1 MRRALQ
7 SWMFLIRLSAVWGLG
22 LISAFAV
29 VAAAIFATTQR
40 GAPWRGDLVWT
51 IDWLSVGFVIGG
63 PLVAGAAAL
72 DVGRMARG
80 TLHLEGRWPWRSP
93 GLGVAIG
100 HASLACIGHLVG
112 LGAALIMS
120 LPPVTDPFAWL
131 AVLVQLL
138 LLVLF
143 VSLGAAV
150 GRLTQPVLAGLVAS
164 SAVLLLIY
172 FFGSPS
178 DQITILNTG
187 QATLPR
193 IGYAYHWTYLA
204 VQAAIIVVL
213 IVASWILRPASPISS
228 RHVGWG
234 RVLVSVVLAV
244 ASVGLGLAITLS
256 RLVPTGR
263 PPTYCGAVQT
273 RPVCYYP
280 EHARVSNQFS
290 ETLWAI
296 VEMTEH
302 SDYQDLLPQRFAEV
316 SRTWAPTDPGTAP
329 FILGDEQLAGGPPDV
344 TAILQGIVEPLHCAQ
359 LATDALPSERYMM
372 DLQRL
377 ISTWESVVTEDTSM
391 LVGDPLPAEEA
402 LALRDQFATCSY
414 PYFTEPS

>member
-1 MRRALQ
+1 MRSALL
-7 SWMFLIRLSAVWGLG
+7 SWLFLVRLSALRGLG
-22 LISAFAV
+22 LVSACSV
-29 VAAAIFATTQR
+29 VAAAVFATTQR

-51 IDWLSVGFVIGG
+51 IDWLSVGFVICG

-72 DVGRMARG
+72 DVGRMARS
-80 TLHLEGRWPWRSP
+80 TLHLEGIWPWRSP
-93 GLGVAIG
+93 GLGIAIG
-100 HASLACIGHLVG
+100 HASLACVGHLVG
-112 LGAALIMS
+112 LAAALIMS
-120 LPPVTDPFAWL
+120 LPPVGDPFAWL

-164 SAVLLLIY
+164 SAVLLLSY

-178 DQITILNTG
+178 DQITILNMG

-204 VQAAIIVVL
+204 AQAVIIVVL
-213 IVASWILRPASPISS
+213 IVALWILRPASPSS

-234 RVLVSVVLAV
+234 RMLVSVVLVV
-244 ASVGLGLAITLS
+244 ASVGLGLATTLS

-280 EHARVSNQFS
+280 EHARVSDGFS

-302 SDYQDLLPQRFAEV
+302 SDYQGLLPQRFAEV
-316 SRTWAPTDPGTAP
+316 SQTWAPTDPETAP
-329 FILGDEQLAGGPPDV
+329 FALGDEQLTGGPPDV
-344 TAILQGIVEPLHCAQ
+344 TAILQGIVEPVHCAQ
-359 LATDALPSERYMM
+359 LATDALPSERYGV
-372 DLQRL
+372 DLHRL
-377 ISTWESVVTEDTSM
+377 VSTWASVVTEDTSM
-391 LVGDPLPAEEA
+391 LVGDPMSAEEA